1 MIRLIRTFAYILV
14 FWILCSCVSDSDRFQ
29 NLDLITQAE
38 WTASLGNH
46 LKDRLEK
53 SNVQKSFLKN
63 KKEKLNIET
72 NSREK
77 ESKDFK
83 NWKLITRFPVNFN
96 FLFSIP
102 KQSGFHDV
110 TVKVEFSIHSD
121 SIFLTFLKQ
130 PTAIYF
136 PDLGENWELYLNGIP
151 IRKEKFLKQTDTG
164 DLIPSVRRSLKS
176 VILPIPSGV
185 LKEGKNTIL
194 IYMIGESDFTHYIP
208 NEHFGFY
215 HSKGYKILSLEQ
227 IYESTFEYWDLL
239 LYGIYTIFGIYHI
252 YFYFIRRKDLYYL
265 YFGLFSFFSSVYFF
279 SSSNLIFQKFVN
291 PNPELDSSLFFRM
304 QYSSLTLIFPSFYYF
319 LKDYF
324 SPKEKG
330 SVIASFFV
338 IFLIGLFFAF
348 LTVPFSWVHIA
359 FKICQILGICFS
371 VYILFFSIQTVRKK
385 KQDARKIL
393 VGICVCIVFSTWELY
408 GSVFENAKYHSTFFK
423 LVYLFFIISIASTL
437 VLRYVQLYKD
447 AQLLNKYLIDQKEAF
462 YRFVPVDFIRI
473 IDRESPISISVG
485 DSKEKSMTVL
495 TSCIRNFASLSKTV
509 PLNQTITF
517 LNSYLSEMEELV
529 YKTTGFVDKYI
540 GNEILAL
547 FGDYDERAAKENFN
561 SADNAVES
569 AIKMVNAIRSGK
581 LVKNFLIPSFW
592 NLEIGIGINTGSVI
606 LGTVGSE
613 RRIDTT
619 VIGDA
624 VDLSSGLRS
633 LTALYKSKILISHHT
648 YLRLHRMSE
657 IGIRMIDS
665 VILKERDQAVD
676 IYEVIESDPESIK
689 EFKLKTLE
697 LLFQGILEY
706 KSKRFDEAAKIF
718 RQLYREEPKDF
729 ISMIYLKRCKLY
741 SSKPPDENW
750 DGVFRFQTK

>member
-1 MIRLIRTFAYILV
+1 MIQIIRIFAYVLV
-14 FWILCSCVSDSDRFQ
+14 FWILCSCGFDSDRFQ
-29 NLDLITQAE
+29 ELDLITQAE
-38 WTASLGNH
+38 WTVSLGNH

-53 SNVQKSFLKN
+53 SNIQKSFLKN

-72 NSREK
+72 NPREK

-102 KQSGFHDV
+102 KQSGFHEL
-110 TVKVEFSIHSD
+110 TVKIEFSIHSD

-151 IRKEKFLKQTDTG
+151 IRKEKFLKQTDAG
-164 DLIPSVRRSLKS
+164 DLVPSVRRSLKS
-176 VILPIPSGV
+176 VILPIPSEV

-194 IYMIGESDFTHYIP
+194 IYMIGESDFTRYIS

-215 HSKGYKILSLEQ
+215 HSKGYKISSLER
-227 IYESTFEYWDLL
+227 IYDSTSEYLDLL
-239 LYGIYTIFGIYHI
+239 LYAIYSIFGIYHI

-291 PNPELDSSLFFRM
+291 PNSELDSSLFFRI

-330 SVIASFFV
+330 NMIPSFFV
-338 IFLIGLFFAF
+338 VFLIGLFFSF
-348 LTVPFSWVHIA
+348 LIVPFPWVHIA
-359 FKICQILGICFS
+359 FKISQISTICFS

-385 KQDARKIL
+385 KQDARKML
-393 VGICVCIVFSTWELY
+393 AGICICILFSTWELY
-408 GSVFENAKYHSTFFK
+408 NSVLENEKSHSTFFK
-423 LVYLFFIISIASTL
+423 FVYLFFIVSIASIL

-447 AQLLNKYLIDQKEAF
+447 AQLLNKYLTDQKEAF

-473 IDRESPISISVG
+473 IDRESPISISIG

-495 TSCIRNFASLSKTV
+495 TSYIRNFASLFKTI
-509 PLNQTITF
+509 PSNQTVSF
-517 LNSYLSEMEELV
+517 LNSYLSEMEGLV
-529 YKTTGFVDKYI
+529 YKTAGFVDKYI

-569 AIKMVNAIRSGK
+569 AIRMVNAVRSGK
-581 LVKNFLIPSFW
+581 LIKNFLIPSFW

-606 LGTVGSE
+606 LETVGSE

-619 VIGDA
+619 VVGDS
-624 VDLSSGLRS
+624 VDLTYGLRT
-633 LTALYKSKILISHHT
+633 LTALYKSRILISHHT

-657 IGIRMIDS
+657 VGMRMIDS

-676 IYEVIESDPESIK
+676 IYEVIESDPEPIK
-689 EFKLKTLE
+689 EFKLKTSE
-697 LLFQGILEY
+697 LLSQGILEY
-706 KSKRFDEAAKIF
+706 KSRRFDEAAKIF
-718 RQLYREEPKDF
+718 RQLYREEPKDL

-741 SSKPPDENW
+741 SSKPPNENW

>member
-1 MIRLIRTFAYILV
+1 MKLDRMFQIIRIFACIFAFSV
-14 FWILCSCVSDSDRFQ
+14 LCSCIPDSDRFQ
-29 NLDLITQAE
+29 DFDLITQAE
-38 WTASLGNH
+38 WSVSLGNH
-46 LKDRLEK
+46 SKNKLEK
-53 SNVQKSFLKN
+53 SNIQKSFLKSKN
-63 KKEKLNIET
+63 EKLNTET
-72 NSREK
+72 NIREK
-77 ESKDFK
+77 ESKD
-83 NWKLITRFPVNFN
+83 WKLITRFPINFN

-102 KQSGFHDV
+102 KQSGFHEV
-110 TVKVEFSIHSD
+110 TVKIEFSIHSD

-136 PDLGENWELYLNGIP
+136 PDIGESWEFYLNGVL
-151 IRKEKFLKQTDTG
+151 IRKEKYLKQTDAEN
-164 DLIPSVRRSLKS
+164 LVRRSLKS
-176 VILPIPSGV
+176 VVLPIPSGV

-194 IYMIGESDFTHYIP
+194 IYMIGESDLTPYIP

-215 HSKGYKILSLEQ
+215 HSKGYKISSLEQ
-227 IYESTFEYWDLL
+227 IYESTSEYLDFL
-239 LYGIYTIFGIYHI
+239 LYGIYIIFGIYHI
-252 YFYFIRRKDLYYL
+252 YFYVIRRRDLYYL
-265 YFGLFSFFSSVYFF
+265 YFGLFSFFSLVYFF
-279 SSSNLIFQKFVN
+279 SSSNLIFQKFIN
-291 PNPELDSSLFFRM
+291 PNPELDSSLFFRI
-304 QYSSLTLIFPSFYYF
+304 QYSSLALIFPSFYYF

-330 SVIASFFV
+330 SLIASFFV
-338 IFLIGLFFAF
+338 VFLIGLFFAF
-348 LTVPFSWVHIA
+348 LIVPFSWVHIV
-359 FKICQILGICFS
+359 FKICQLLVICFS
-371 VYILFFSIQTVRKK
+371 VYILFFSVQTVRKK
-385 KQDARKIL
+385 KQDARKVLAVIS
-393 VGICVCIVFSTWELY
+393 VCIVFSTWELY
-408 GSVFENAKYHSTFFK
+408 SLVFENVKYHSTFFK
-423 LVYLFFIISIASTL
+423 FVYLFFIISLASVL
-437 VLRYVQLYKD
+437 VSRYVQLYKD
-447 AQLLNKYLIDQKEAF
+447 AQLLNKYLTNQKEAF

-495 TSCIRNFASLSKTV
+495 TSYIRNFASLSKTL

-517 LNSYLSEMEELV
+517 LNSYLSEMEGLV

-581 LVKNFLIPSFW
+581 LIKNFLIPSFW

-657 IGIRMIDS
+657 VGMRMIDS
-665 VILKERDQAVD
+665 VILKERDQAID
-676 IYEVIESDPESIK
+676 IYEVIESDPEPIK
-689 EFKLKTLE
+689 EFKLKTSE
-697 LLFQGILEY
+697 LLSQGILEY
-706 KSKRFDEAAKIF
+706 KSRKFDEASKIF
-718 RQLYREEPKDF
+718 RQLYREEPKDL

-741 SSKPPDENW
+741 ASKPPDENW